1 MDLLSLS
8 SHPHQRSNGRGR
20 LLNRNFSWIMT
31 SISYCTSFCEWW
43 TQHSP
48 FPSPIEFAVFRITTG
63 KQSRDDPLAKG
74 FRSFTTFPSHRWF
87 PMDRTGFP
95 FQSHNRPQPT
105 FTHSN
110 SPKSIP
116 GSPEPFALCRFP
128 CNSITTHYPSG
139 HQRTT
144 TFSFPVSLDRI
155 GMQIMVHSEGY
166 TRTKTPFVF
175 TFLWWRNPW
184 SRLWKPIV

>member
-1 MDLLSLS
+1 
-8 SHPHQRSNGRGR
+8 
-20 LLNRNFSWIMT
+20 MT
-31 SISYCTSFCEWW
+31 SISYCTSFCKCR

-116 GSPEPFALCRFP
+116 WSPEPFALCRFP
-128 CNSITTHYPSG
+128 CNPLSIRSPANHHLLFSCFFGSDWNANHGPQRRIHENQNAVCIHFLVMKELLKQTLETYRVGVGDSSNAVETTS
-139 HQRTT
+139 
-144 TFSFPVSLDRI
+144 V
-155 GMQIMVHSEGY
+155 
-166 TRTKTPFVF
+166 
-175 TFLWWRNPW
+175 
-184 SRLWKPIV
+184 